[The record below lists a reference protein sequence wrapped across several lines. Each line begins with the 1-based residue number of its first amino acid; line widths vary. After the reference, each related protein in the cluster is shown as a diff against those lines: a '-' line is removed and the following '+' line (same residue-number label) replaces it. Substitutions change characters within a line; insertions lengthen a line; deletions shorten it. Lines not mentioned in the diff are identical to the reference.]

1 MTAAGKIETKE
12 VTITIEEPPAPIVSC
27 PLNLS
32 GFPLTLKAGES
43 DSKVV
48 VSPPNNEKE
57 AITSI
62 EIQCS
67 GEKLSLEYKPD
78 FVTLDPLTGNMV
90 IKPGKDVK
98 AGDYTF
104 KINKET
110 AAGEIET
117 KEVTITIPNAQC
129 KLITKHFPVTMK
141 IGEEKAMSLIK
152 EDNSEYDLGECDG
165 SFEIDSVGPQ
175 ASFFEIDQATGKLTM
190 KPGNNLS
197 QTGKFKVGIKRTTA
211 DGAPIIEYVEI
222 TVTPA
227 KCELDTSAF
236 PMEMMTGE
244 KKNPFFVD
252 EEISTKIA
260 TVCPKEE
267 WELDTQS

>member
-1 MTAAGKIETKE
+1 VSSNARYYISRSDVNVAFFIVHLDELALGIEF
-12 VTITIEEPPAPIVSC
+12 PFFLGADGS
-27 PLNLS
+27 NLS
-32 GFPLTLKAGES
+32 GDFFVNKEGVLLLTSHHLHGES
-43 DSKVV
+43 TGIKFTLGGSDSNLNILDNGCTI
-48 VSPPNNEKE
+48 S
-57 AITSI
+57 
-62 EIQCS
+62 S
-67 GEKLSLEYKPD
+67 GSL
-78 FVTLDPLTGNMV
+78 
-90 IKPGKDVK
+90 
-98 AGDYTF
+98 
-104 KINKET
+104 
-110 AAGEIET
+110 
-117 KEVTITIPNAQC
+117 
-129 KLITKHFPVTMK
+129 
-141 IGEEKAMSLIK
+141 
-152 EDNSEYDLGECDG
+152 
-165 SFEIDSVGPQ
+165 DSVGPQ